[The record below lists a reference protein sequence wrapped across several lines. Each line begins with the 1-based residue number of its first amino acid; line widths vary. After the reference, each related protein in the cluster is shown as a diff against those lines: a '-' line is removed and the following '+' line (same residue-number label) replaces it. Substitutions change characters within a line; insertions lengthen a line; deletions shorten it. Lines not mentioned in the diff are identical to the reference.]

1 MKPNKH
7 DDMCPCTR
15 FRAQDEFCTCGA
27 VERSEIVADVSKA
40 FGKRLG
46 EIMRSPSPQPRTMG
60 IPTSTQ
66 EQEGSDE

>member
-27 VERSEIVADVSKA
+27 VARDEIVKETSRR
-40 FGKRLG
+40 FGERLR
-46 EIMRSPSPQPRTMG
+46 EIQQSPPPQTRASVPAALKG
-60 IPTSTQ
+60 D
-66 EQEGSDE
+66 EQ